1 MIDFERIRAPLGF
14 ALAPILALA
23 ILLSPMPALSTEA
36 HRLAAIA
43 ALVIVLWISEA
54 IPLPVTA
61 LLGPVL
67 AIAAGVAPASN
78 VLASFG
84 DPVIFLFLGSFLLA
98 RAMEIHG
105 VDRRLASSLLAHRW
119 VGASTLRT
127 LWAMGL
133 ATGFLSMWIS
143 NTACVAMLF
152 PVVMALARATE
163 DQLGHPAPRIV
174 TAFLLMLAYA
184 ASVGG
189 MATPVGTPPNLIGI
203 ALIEENT
210 GVRIGFLQWMLIGV
224 PVSLAL
230 FAVLFAI
237 LRVLH
242 PPEARVVP
250 GLIESMRG
258 IASSRGPL
266 TAGERNA
273 LVSFGFAIALW
284 IGPGILSALLGAA
297 HPYSKLLAQRLPEGV
312 AAILAASLLFILPV
326 SWKKRQFTLE
336 WKDAMRIDWGT
347 ILLFGGGIAL
357 GRMSFETGL
366 AESIGRGLS
375 AFFGVSSE
383 ASLAAASIGTGVLV
397 SEISSNT
404 ASANMV
410 VPVMISMAKA
420 IGARADAIGVAAT
433 LGSSL
438 GFALP
443 ISTPPNAIVY
453 GSGRIKIND
462 MIRAGILLDLA
473 GALLMWAAAV
483 WLVPLV
489 L

>member
-1 MIDFERIRAPLGF
+1 MIDFARMRAPLGF
-14 ALAPILALA
+14 MLAPILALA
-23 ILLSPMPALSTEA
+23 LLLLPMPHLSTEA

-43 ALVIVLWISEA
+43 AFVIVMWISEA
-54 IPLPVTA
+54 IPLPITA

-105 VDRRLASSLLAHRW
+105 VDRRLASALLAHPW
-119 VGASTLRT
+119 VGASTVRM

-143 NTACVAMLF
+143 NTACVAMLY
-152 PVVMALARATE
+152 PVVMAVARTTE
-163 DQLGHPAPRIV
+163 DQLGRRAPHLV
-174 TAFLLMLAYA
+174 TAYLLMLAYS

-189 MATPVGTPPNLIGI
+189 IATPVGTPPNLIGK

-224 PVSLAL
+224 PLSLAC
-230 FAVLFAI
+230 FGALFAI

-242 PPEARVVP
+242 PPEARVIP
-250 GLIESMRG
+250 GLIESMRE
-258 IASSRGPL
+258 IAGTRGRL
-266 TAGERNA
+266 RSGERNA
-273 LVSFGFAIALW
+273 LLCFGIAVVLW
-284 IGPGILSALLGAA
+284 IGPGILTALMGDA
-297 HPYSKLLAQRLPEGV
+297 HPISKLLAQRLPEGV
-312 AAILAASLLFILPV
+312 AAIFAASLLFILPV
-326 SWKKRQFTLE
+326 NWEERRFTLD
-336 WKDAMRIDWGT
+336 WKEATRIDWGT

-375 AFFGVSSE
+375 ALMGVSSE
-383 ASLAAASIGTGVLV
+383 ASLAAASVGTGVLV
-397 SEISSNT
+397 SELSSNT

-420 IGARADAIGVAAT
+420 IAARADAIGLAAT

-453 GSGRIKIND
+453 GSGRIMITD
-462 MIRAGILLDLA
+462 MIRAGLLLDVA
-473 GALLMWAAAV
+473 GAIFVWAAAV